1 MTSSQCPFTQHL
13 HCTFS
18 DKEKKISI
26 LVLAVLLFIPIGIAL
41 VFEYI
46 GGFLPCQLCVIER
59 LPYYGSLIFV
69 GVAGLSIRFFP
80 YSVWI
85 RSLFWGIFIF
95 MTISLALAIYHAG
108 TEYHFWDTPNNCISS
123 STMIVTDASQ
133 LLNQLNAIQS
143 PSCNQAAGY
152 FLFLSFA
159 EWNAVASLL
168 LMFISLFVASKG
180 ILAKHPKQP

>member
-1 MTSSQCPFTQHL
+1 MTSSQCFFTQHL

-18 DKEKKISI
+18 DKEKKIWIFI
-26 LVLAVLLFIPIGIAL
+26 LTVFLFIPISIAL
-41 VFEYI
+41 AFEYI
-46 GGFLPCQLCVIER
+46 RGILPCQLCIIER
-59 LPYYGSLIFV
+59 LPHYGSLIFA

-95 MTISLALAIYHAG
+95 MTISFILAVYHAG
-108 TEYHFWDTPNNCISS
+108 AEYHFWNIPNNCISS
-123 STMIVTDASQ
+123 SNMTVKDASQ
-133 LLNQLNAIQS
+133 LLNQLNTLQP

-159 EWNAVASLL
+159 GWNAVASLL
-168 LMFISLFVASKG
+168 LMLISLFVASKG
-180 ILAKHPKQP
+180 ILAQHPKP